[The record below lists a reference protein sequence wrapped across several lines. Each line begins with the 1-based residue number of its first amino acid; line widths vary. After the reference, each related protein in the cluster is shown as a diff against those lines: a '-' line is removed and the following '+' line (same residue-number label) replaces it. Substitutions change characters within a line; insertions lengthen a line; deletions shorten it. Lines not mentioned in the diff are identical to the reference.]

1 MMYWDSLT
9 NPCQLRHFSLKPS
22 MKTGYMCLIAVLA
35 CMLVWVPAHGQVGN
49 AECLEQ
55 VRTLYRKLNEPPAEG
70 KIYSVSYSIEGRGRR
85 SGKVMNTLSKVHL
98 LMSRD
103 RIHMI
108 TDEMEVYQDSRQV
121 ITVLPT
127 SKALYVHDGDVE
139 GSRELRTKMLGTF
152 QDSLFTSC
160 TVTGCSI
167 RKGDDGRE
175 KRRVVL
181 KMGEKVKKIYS
192 ISIVTID
199 IDTRDQAIDQVEYVF
214 VPGSEQ
220 EWMKVSVDNLDRDYK
235 KDAFKEPLHSMFFD
249 GRGAV
254 LPKYRSYAFTD
265 NRGKKNR

>member
-1 MMYWDSLT
+1 
-9 NPCQLRHFSLKPS
+9 
-22 MKTGYMCLIAVLA
+22 MKSGTRVDLMWLITALA
-35 CMLVWVPAHGQVGN
+35 CALVWVPAHGQSGN

-55 VRTLYRKLNEPPAEG
+55 VRKLYRRLGEPPAEG
-70 KIYSVSYSIEGRGRR
+70 KIYSVSYTVESRTRR
-85 SGKVMNTLSKVHL
+85 SGKVMNTSSKVRL

-108 TDEMEVYQDSRQV
+108 TDEMEVYQDNRQV

-127 SKALYVHDGDVE
+127 SKALYIHDGDVE
-139 GSRELRTKMLGTF
+139 GNRELRTKMLGAF

-181 KMGEKVKKIYS
+181 KMGEKVKKHYS
-192 ISIVTID
+192 ISTLTID
-199 IDTRDQAIDQVEYVF
+199 IDTKEQSIDQVEYAF

-220 EWMKVSVDNLDRDYK
+220 EWMKVSVDNFDRDYRT
-235 KDAFKEPLHSMFFD
+235 DAFKESLHSMFFD
-249 GRGAV
+249 SRGSV
-254 LPKYRSYAFTD
+254 LPRYRSYAFID